1 MPHTRRYF
9 LRTVPTLGAFVIPP
23 RSLTLKSDNWARSS
37 NSGAI
42 LDFGTESQSLK
53 SDNQSPAQPD
63 WPEPPVAGRPVDD
76 SFPSLHP
83 LLVKDV
89 VGLSHSNLA
98 RVKEMVQQ
106 HPALAKASWD
116 WGYGDHETALGAASH
131 VGQRAIAEFLLEN
144 GAPPTLF
151 SATMLGQLDVVKAFM
166 AATPGLQRI
175 RGPHSLSLMVHAKAG
190 GPAAAAVVAYLE
202 SIGDA
207 ALPLTDEPLSAE
219 ERAMLDGRYVFGERP
234 RDTFTVETKPNQTSL
249 VRAGATARFLR
260 HVGRLEFVP
269 PGAPAVRIRFEREG
283 DRVIA
288 FTIADPD
295 VVIRAKK
302 A

>member
-1 MPHTRRYF
+1 MTQNRRQF
-9 LRTVPTLGAFVIPP
+9 LRSVPTLGVFGV
-23 RSLTLKSDNWARSS
+23 RHRGFFTTVSDT
-37 NSGAI
+37 
-42 LDFGTESQSLK
+42 DT
-53 SDNQSPAQPD
+53 QPD
-63 WPEPPVAGRPVDD
+63 WPAPPAPGSPVDEF
-76 SFPSLHP
+76 FPSLHP
-83 LLVKDV
+83 ALMKDV
-89 VGLSHSNLA
+89 VGLSHSNVA

-106 HPALAKASWD
+106 HQALAKASWD

-190 GPAAAAVVAYLE
+190 GPPAAAVVTYLE

-207 ALPLTDEPLSAE
+207 ALPLTDEPLTTE
-219 ERAMLDGRYVFGERP
+219 ERAMLNGRYVFGERA
-234 RDTFTVETKPNQTSL
+234 RDSFTVETKPNQVSI
-249 VRAGATARFLR
+249 VRAGASARFIR
-260 HVGRLEFVP
+260 HLGKLEFVP

-283 DRVIA
+283 DRIAA
-288 FTIADPD
+288 FTIHDPD
-295 VVIRAKK
+295 EVIRARKE
-302 A
+302 

>member
-1 MPHTRRYF
+1 MTHTRRHF
-9 LRTVPTLGAFVIPP
+9 LRTVPSLGAFVITPSSLNP
-23 RSLTLKSDNWARSS
+23 GSLTLESDFRGQSS
-37 NSGAI
+37 AS
-42 LDFGTESQSLK
+42 
-53 SDNQSPAQPD
+53 AQLD
-63 WPEPPVAGRPVDD
+63 WPAPPVAGAAVDD

-83 LLVKDV
+83 SLVKDV

-131 VGQRAIAEFLLEN
+131 VGQRAIAEFLLES

-166 AATPGLQRI
+166 AATPGLQKI

-190 GPAAAAVVAYLE
+190 GPPAAPVVAYLE

-207 ALPLTDEPLSAE
+207 ALPLTDEPLSPE
-219 ERAMLDGRYVFGERP
+219 DRAMLDGRYVFGERP
-234 RDTFTVETKPNQTSL
+234 RDSFTVETKPNQVSL
-249 VRAGATARFLR
+249 VRAGATARFIR
-260 HVGRLEFVP
+260 HLGRLEFVP

-283 DRVIA
+283 DRVVA
-288 FTIADPD
+288 LTIADPD
-295 VVIRAKK
+295 VVVRAKK
-302 A
+302 VDGA

>member
-1 MPHTRRYF
+1 MAHTRRQF
-9 LRTVPTLGAFVIPP
+9 LRTVPTLGAFAAP
-23 RSLTLKSDNWARSS
+23 TLLMPAGG
-37 NSGAI
+37 SGQP
-42 LDFGTESQSLK
+42 T
-53 SDNQSPAQPD
+53 NAQPD
-63 WPEPPVAGRPVDD
+63 WPAPPTPRTALDD

-83 LLVKDV
+83 SLVKDV

-166 AATPGLQRI
+166 SATPGLQKI

-190 GPAAAAVVAYLE
+190 GPPAAAVVTYLE

-207 ALPLTDEPLSAE
+207 ALPLTDEPLGPE
-219 ERAMLDGRYVFGERP
+219 ERAMLDGRYVFGEHA
-234 RDTFTVETKPNQTSL
+234 RDSFTVETKPNQVSL

-260 HVGRLEFVP
+260 HMGRLEFAP
-269 PGAPAVRIRFEREG
+269 PGAPAVRIRFERDG
-283 DRVIA
+283 DRVVA
-288 FTIADPD
+288 LTIADPD
-295 VVIRAKK
+295 VVVRAKK